1 MIIGS
6 THDHRQ
12 ALPLRRAILA
22 ALASDPPPPLELM
35 GPDQLPA
42 KVKVTAAI
50 LRRQKN
56 STSVTLTVSSTLR
69 ERVDVTFSHGSS

>member
-1 MIIGS
+1 VLLTPAKKLGPGS
-6 THDHRQ
+6 
-12 ALPLRRAILA
+12 A
-22 ALASDPPPPLELM
+22 ASDFRTPAAAFILGPILGTGHLM
-35 GPDQLPA
+35 
-42 KVKVTAAI
+42 I